1 MNERFR
7 DLDWSREEQEA
18 GTRAL
23 EEDPYAARE
32 LELRDYDPIHPRS
45 FSVREILSRIWA
57 VVLAVGI
64 ASLKFGAF
72 TFKFFG
78 VFISVAAYALIWGWR
93 FAVGFVLLILV
104 HEMGHFLEARRQ
116 GLRPALPV
124 FVPFLGAYVA
134 IKDAPHDPWRNG
146 LISIAGP
153 VLGGLGAVAC
163 LVAGNANDSDLLRAL
178 AYSGFLLNLFN
189 LIPIFPLDGG
199 FIGSSTRALWR
210 HGPRSR
216 AILLGGAYVTLAAL
230 LVLGMM
236 SAHVSQDRL

>member
-7 DLDWSREEQEA
+7 DLDWSREQQEA
-18 GTRAL
+18 DTRAV

-32 LELRDYDPIHPRS
+32 LELRDYDPIHPRG
-45 FSVREILSRIWA
+45 FGLREVLGRIWA
-57 VVLAVGI
+57 VILAVGL

-72 TFKFFG
+72 TIKFFG

-93 FAVGFVLLILV
+93 FAVGFVLLIFV

-153 VLGGLGAVAC
+153 VVGGLGALAC
-163 LVAGNANDSDLLRAL
+163 LAFGNTNDSDLLRAL

-216 AILLGGAYVTLAAL
+216 AILLGGAYLTLAAL

>member
-7 DLDWSREEQEA
+7 DVDWSREEPELD
-18 GTRAL
+18 TRSF
-23 EEDPYAARE
+23 EEDPYAAR
-32 LELRDYDPIHPRS
+32 ELRDYDPIHPRG
-45 FSVREILSRIWA
+45 FGLREVLGRIWA
-57 VVLAVGI
+57 VILAVGL

-72 TFKFFG
+72 TIKFFG

-93 FAVGFVLLILV
+93 FAVGFVLLIFV

-153 VLGGLGAVAC
+153 VVGGLGALAC
-163 LVAGNANDSDLLRAL
+163 LAIGNTNDSDLLRAL

-216 AILLGGAYVTLAAL
+216 AILLGGAYLTLAAL
-230 LVLGMM
+230 FVLGMM

>member
-7 DLDWSREEQEA
+7 DLDWSRQEQEA
-18 GTRAL
+18 GARAV

-32 LELRDYDPIHPRS
+32 FELRDYDPIHPRG
-45 FSVREILSRIWA
+45 FSVRDILGRIWA
-57 VVLAVGI
+57 VLVGVVI
-64 ASLKFGAF
+64 AALKFGAF
-72 TFKFFG
+72 TIKFFG
-78 VFISVAAYALIWGWR
+78 IFISVAAYALIWGWR

-104 HEMGHFLEARRQ
+104 HELGHFLEARRQ

-124 FVPFLGAYVA
+124 FVPFFGAYVA

-153 VLGGLGAVAC
+153 VLGGLGALAC
-163 LVAGNANDSDLLRAL
+163 LVVGNVNDSDLLRAL
-178 AYSGFLLNLFN
+178 GYSGFLLNLFN

-199 FIGSSTRALWR
+199 FIGSATRALWR
-210 HGPRSR
+210 HGPRSQ
-216 AILLGGAYVTLAAL
+216 AILLGGAYLTLAVL

>member
-1 MNERFR
+1 MSERFR
-7 DLDWSREEQEA
+7 DLDWSSDDPERDARPAAQ
-18 GTRAL
+18 
-23 EEDPYAARE
+23 DPYAARE
-32 LELRDYDPIHPRS
+32 LELRDYDPIHPRG
-45 FSVREILSRIWA
+45 FSPRKILSRIWA
-57 VVLAVGI
+57 VVIAVGV
-64 ASLKFGAF
+64 AALKFGAL
-72 TFKFFG
+72 TIKFFG

-93 FAVGFVLLILV
+93 FAVGFVVLILV

-124 FVPFLGAYVA
+124 FIPFFGAYVA

-153 VLGGLGAVAC
+153 ILGGLGALAC
-163 LVAGNANDSDLLRAL
+163 LGLANANDSDLLRAL

-199 FIGSSTRALWR
+199 FIGSSTRALWK
-210 HGPRSR
+210 HGPRSQ
-216 AILLGGAYVTLAAL
+216 AILLGGAYATLAVL

-236 SAHVSQDRL
+236 AAHVSQNRL

>member
-7 DLDWSREEQEA
+7 DVDWSSDEPEP
-18 GTRAL
+18 GTRTV
-23 EEDPYAARE
+23 EEDPYAAR
-32 LELRDYDPIHPRS
+32 ELRDYDPIHPRG
-45 FSVREILSRIWA
+45 FSVREILGRIWA
-57 VVLAVGI
+57 ILVAVGI
-64 ASLKFGAF
+64 AALKFGAF
-72 TFKFFG
+72 TIKFFG
-78 VFISVAAYALIWGWR
+78 IFISVAAYTLIWGWR

-116 GLRPALPV
+116 GLHPALPV
-124 FVPFLGAYVA
+124 FVPFFGAYVA
-134 IKDAPHDPWRNG
+134 IKNAPHDPWRNG

-153 VLGGLGAVAC
+153 VLGGIGALAC

-178 AYSGFLLNLFN
+178 GYSGFLLNLIN

-216 AILLGGAYVTLAAL
+216 AILLGGAYVGLALL